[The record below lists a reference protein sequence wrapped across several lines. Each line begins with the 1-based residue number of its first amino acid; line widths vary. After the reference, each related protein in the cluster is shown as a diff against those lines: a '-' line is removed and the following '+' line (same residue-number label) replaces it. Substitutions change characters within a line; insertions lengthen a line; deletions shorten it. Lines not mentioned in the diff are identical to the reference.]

1 MANLIKSIYTGQNVT
16 AIGELTS
23 SDNVTVP
30 GSLGTDGTL
39 TIGSGGTVLTYNAG
53 NSNLEFSTE
62 ISLSSAVM
70 SGSLKG
76 PASFIIDPA
85 AHGDDTGTVV
95 IAGNLQVDGTT
106 TTVNST
112 TLTIEDKNITLA
124 QNAADSAAADG
135 AGLTIAGAGVT
146 FNYNDSLTSL
156 VASSDIYINNTTSI
170 ATSLNNLNTSVSNA
184 ASTGKAIAM
193 SIVFG

>member
-1 MANLIKSIYTGQNVT
+1 MSNLIKSIYTGQNVT

-112 TLTIEDKNITLA
+112 TLTIEDKNI
-124 QNAADSAAADG
+124 
-135 AGLTIAGAGVT
+135 
-146 FNYNDSLTSL
+146 
-156 VASSDIYINNTTSI
+156 
-170 ATSLNNLNTSVSNA
+170 
-184 ASTGKAIAM
+184 
-193 SIVFG
+193 

>member
-1 MANLIKSIYTGQNVT
+1 MANLVKSIYTGQNVT

-23 SDNVTVP
+23 SDSVDIP
-30 GSLGTDGTL
+30 GNLGIDGTL
-39 TIGSGGTVLTYNAG
+39 TIGSGGTVLTYNSG
-53 NSNLEFSTE
+53 NTNLEFNTE
-62 ISLSSAVM
+62 VSLSSVVM

-76 PASFIIDPA
+76 PASFTIDPA
-85 AHGDDTGTVV
+85 AHGDDTGTVI

-124 QNAADSAAADG
+124 QNAADSSAADG

-146 FNYNDSLTSL
+146 FNYDHSLTSL
-156 VASSDIYINNTTSI
+156 VASSDIYINNNTSI
-170 ATSLNNLNTSVSNA
+170 ATSINNLTSSVSNA